1 MSVQVFAEKI
11 YFLFFI
17 VLAFRQLQSRQ
28 QCGCNG
34 DGDEGG
40 QQTDEHRH
48 VLNDLGS
55 DSRKVETVIL
65 NLVQEAQA
73 ASESGAGLG
82 GEATESCCQLLAD
95 GLDGNAERFLN
106 EKKIDLI

>member
-1 MSVQVFAEKI
+1 MLVQVLAEKI

-17 VLAFRQLQSRQ
+17 VLAFRQLQSGQ
-28 QCGCNG
+28 QCGCCNG

-48 VLNDLGS
+48 VFNELGS

-73 ASESGAGLG
+73 ASESGASLG
-82 GEATESCCQLLAD
+82 GEARAQFLAD

-106 EKKIDLI
+106 EKN

>member
-1 MSVQVFAEKI
+1 MSTQVFAEKF
-11 YFLFFI
+11 YFLFVI

-28 QCGCNG
+28 QCGCCNG
-34 DGDEGG
+34 DGDDGG

-55 DSRKVETVIL
+55 FSEVETVIL

-82 GEATESCCQLLAD
+82 SEARAQLLAD

-106 EKKIDLI
+106 EKNKN